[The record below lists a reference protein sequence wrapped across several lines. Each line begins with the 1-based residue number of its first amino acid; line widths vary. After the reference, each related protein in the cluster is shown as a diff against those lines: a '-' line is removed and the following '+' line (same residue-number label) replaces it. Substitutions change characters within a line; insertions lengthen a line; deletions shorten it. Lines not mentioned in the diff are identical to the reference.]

1 DIASFLLNDL
11 DVVSGLQYAY
21 YEGSW
26 DKLPNFS
33 KLKPVAAG
41 DAANFDLSPAKRREQ
56 FALRFEGTIELP
68 TEGDYLFLIGSDDGS
83 RLLID
88 DKLIVNNDGVHPFEQ
103 KRKKTKMTAGLHSV
117 VVEYFEQAG
126 EESLQVDFEGP
137 GMQQQPLATL
147 LTTPAKERGAAQPP
161 FPSFA
166 IDPVKA
172 AQGREHFAALGCA
185 SCHTLNI
192 AGATV
197 AATKFAQPLTQL
209 AGRGGCL
216 DEQPAKAPR
225 YGLSQRQKTALVATL
240 ADAKLP
246 AKEPTARELVQQ
258 SLVRFNCVACHER
271 EQEGGVLETRNA
283 FFVSDM
289 PEMGD
294 EGRLPPS
301 LTGVG
306 AKLLPQ
312 WLDTVFEHGTKDRP
326 YMFTRMPKFGSA
338 NVDSL
343 VSSLH
348 QADKTLIK
356 SAPAMGVS
364 SDDEKRVKAA
374 GRRLVG
380 APGFA

>member
-103 KRKKTKMTAGLHSV
+103 KRKKLKMTAGLHSV

-147 LTTPAKERGAAQPP
+147 LTTPAKQKGTATVADE
-161 FPSFA
+161 FK
-166 IDPVKA
+166 IDPAKVA
-172 AQGREHFAALGCA
+172 RGREFFASLGCA
-185 SCHTLNI
+185 ACHALN
-192 AGATV
+192 AENSVV
-197 AATKFAQPLTQL
+197 AATNRAKSLAQLSTS
-209 AGRGGCL
+209 GGCL
-216 DEQPAKAPR
+216 DSANSKTPR
-225 YGLSQRQKTALVATL
+225 YGLDANQQTALTA
-240 ADAKLP
+240 AIEASKRP
-246 AKEPTARELVQQ
+246 A
-258 SLVRFNCVACHER
+258 
-271 EQEGGVLETRNA
+271 
-283 FFVSDM
+283 SD
-289 PEMGD
+289 
-294 EGRLPPS
+294 PP
-301 LTGVG
+301 
-306 AKLLPQ
+306 P
-312 WLDTVFEHGTKDRP
+312 
-326 YMFTRMPKFGSA
+326 
-338 NVDSL
+338 
-343 VSSLH
+343 
-348 QADKTLIK
+348 
-356 SAPAMGVS
+356 
-364 SDDEKRVKAA
+364 
-374 GRRLVG
+374 
-380 APGFA
+380 